1 MSIISSK
8 YEFGSDDGYDVE
20 DADADYDKVDV
31 GAVTKITLVV
41 KLIYYDGDDGYD
53 GDDMMVMMVMMVM
66 I

>member
-8 YEFGSDDGYDVE
+8 NEFGSDDGYDVE

-41 KLIYYDGDDGYD
+41 KLIYYDGDDGLT
-53 GDDMMVMMVMMVM
+53 
-66 I
+66 II